1 MRKKG
6 FLVAAFALM
15 LPSAGLAQSGDKAE
29 AHYYPRETARSGK
42 AHPWL
47 IMLPGGGGIDVFG
60 DKHFYFDVA
69 KEWNRAGFDVLV
81 IHYQAAAPLVKG
93 AQQDNPAEMEKAV
106 VADALDAARRN
117 HWLDLQCPGMVMGFS
132 LGGAGTL
139 KLAAEP
145 PENLVGAIG
154 FYPAILGQSAS
165 YRPAVPIL
173 ALQGDADQLT
183 PRATL
188 DAFVARSQ
196 DPSRFV
202 VRHYP
207 GAHHGFDIP
216 SLAKPQTYN
225 GGTFQYQ
232 AEATRA
238 SDREVAAFRS
248 ARLAAAQA
256 PAECKIA
263 QKD

>member
-1 MRKKG
+1 MGKKA
-6 FLVAAFALM
+6 LLAVALAFT
-15 LPSAGLAQSGDKAE
+15 LPSAGLAQAGDKAE
-29 AHYYPRETARSGK
+29 AHYYPRESTRAGT

-47 IMLPGGGGIDVFG
+47 VMLPGGGGIDVFG
-60 DKHFYFDVA
+60 DGHFYFDVA
-69 KEWNRAGFDVLV
+69 KEWNRAGWDVLV

-93 AQQDNPAEMEKAV
+93 AQQSNPAEMEQAV
-106 VADALDAARRN
+106 VADALAAALRN
-117 HWLDLQCPGMVMGFS
+117 KWLDLQCPGMVMGFS

-139 KLAAEP
+139 RLAEQP

-154 FYPAILGQSAS
+154 FYPAVVGQSDGYGA
-165 YRPAVPIL
+165 AVPVL

-183 PRATL
+183 PRAKL
-188 DAFVARSQ
+188 DAFVAGSK
-196 DPSRFV
+196 DPAKFTV
-202 VRHYP
+202 EHYP

-216 SLAKPQTYN
+216 SLAKPVTYQ

-232 AEATRA
+232 AEATKA
-238 SDREVAAFRS
+238 SDKEVAAFRQ
-248 ARLAAAQA
+248 ARLEAAKA

>member
-1 MRKKG
+1 MRG
-6 FLVAAFALM
+6 LAAAMLALA
-15 LPSAGLAQSGDKAE
+15 LPSASALAQPAGKAE
-29 AHYYPRETARSGK
+29 AHYYPRPANGAG

-60 DKHFYFDVA
+60 DGHFYFDVA
-69 KEWNRAGFDVLV
+69 QEWNRAGFDVLV

-93 AQQDNPAEMEKAV
+93 AQQDNPAAMEVAV
-106 VADALDAARRN
+106 VKNALETADRK

-145 PENLVGAIG
+145 PKNLVGAIG
-154 FYPAILGQSAS
+154 FYPAVVGQADD
-165 YRPAVPIL
+165 YRAAVPVL
-173 ALQGDADQLT
+173 ALQGDLDQLT

-188 DAFVARSQ
+188 DAFVASSK
-196 DPSRFV
+196 DPAMFTV
-202 VRHYP
+202 VHYP

-216 SLAKPQTYN
+216 SLAQPQTYN

-232 AEATRA
+232 AEATKA
-238 SDREVAAFRS
+238 SDGEVSAFRR
-248 ARLAAAQA
+248 ARLAAARG

>member
-1 MRKKG
+1 MLA
-6 FLVAAFALM
+6 LV
-15 LPSAGLAQSGDKAE
+15 LPSASALAQSAVTAE
-29 AHYYPRETARSGK
+29 THYYPRPAADAG

-60 DKHFYFDVA
+60 DGHFYFDVA
-69 KEWNRAGFDVLV
+69 QEWNRVGWDVLV

-93 AQQDNPAEMEKAV
+93 AQQANPAAMEAAV
-106 VADALDAARRN
+106 VQDALATARRK

-154 FYPAILGQSAS
+154 FYPAVVGQTDD
-165 YRPAVPIL
+165 YRAVVPVL
-173 ALQGDADQLT
+173 ALQGDLDQLT

-188 DAFVARSQ
+188 DAFVAKSK
-196 DPSRFV
+196 DPAKFTV
-202 VRHYP
+202 VHYP

-232 AEATRA
+232 AEATAA
-238 SDREVAAFRS
+238 SDKEVAAFRK
-248 ARLAAAQA
+248 ARVAAAVA

>member
-1 MRKKG
+1 MLLTLAISLASPG
-6 FLVAAFALM
+6 AVALGQA
-15 LPSAGLAQSGDKAE
+15 PDKAE
-29 AHYYPRETARSGK
+29 AHYYPQQSAVAGK

-47 IMLPGGGGIDVFG
+47 VMLPGGGGIDVFG
-60 DKHFYFDVA
+60 DEHFYFDVA

-93 AQQDNPAEMEKAV
+93 AEQSNPAEMEKAV
-106 VADALDAARRN
+106 VADALNAAQR
-117 HWLDLQCPGMVMGFS
+117 HGWLDLQCPGMVMGFS

-145 PENLVGAIG
+145 PNNLVGAIG
-154 FYPAILGQSAS
+154 FYPAVIGQSAD
-165 YRPAVPIL
+165 YAAKVPVL
-173 ALQGDADQLT
+173 ALQGDLDQLT

-188 DAFVARSQ
+188 DAFVARSK
-196 DPSRFV
+196 DPARFTV
-202 VRHYP
+202 VHYP

-216 SLAKPQTYN
+216 SLAKPQTYQ

-232 AEATRA
+232 ADATRA
-238 SDREVAAFRS
+238 SDREVAAFRR
-248 ARLAAAQA
+248 ARLAAAHA

-263 QKD
+263 LKD

>member
-1 MRKKG
+1 MHNKG
-6 FLVAAFALM
+6 YLAIALALA
-15 LPSAGLAQSGDKAE
+15 LPSAGLAQAGDKAE
-29 AHYYPRETARSGK
+29 AHYYPRETTRAGK

-60 DKHFYFDVA
+60 DEHFYFDVA
-69 KEWNRAGFDVLV
+69 KEWNQAGFDVLV

-93 AQQDNPAEMEKAV
+93 AEQSNPAEMEKAV
-106 VADALDAARRN
+106 VTDALEAARRN
-117 HWLDLQCPGMVMGFS
+117 KWLDLQCPGMVMGFS

-154 FYPAILGQSAS
+154 FYPAVVGQSAA
-165 YRPAVPIL
+165 YEAKVPVL
-173 ALQGDADQLT
+173 ALQGDLDQLT

-188 DAFVARSQ
+188 DKFVARSK
-196 DPSRFV
+196 DPAKFTV
-202 VRHYP
+202 VHYP

-216 SLAKPQTYN
+216 SLAKPVTYQ

-232 AEATRA
+232 AEATAA
-238 SDREVAAFRS
+238 SDKEVAAFRE
-248 ARLAAAQA
+248 ARVAAAKA

>member
-1 MRKKG
+1 MKG
-6 FLVAAFALM
+6 VAAALLALA
-15 LPSAGLAQSGDKAE
+15 LPSAGNSAE
-29 AHYYPRETARSGK
+29 ASDTADAHYHPRPTDSAGA

-60 DKHFYFDVA
+60 DDHFYFDVA
-69 KEWNRAGFDVLV
+69 REWNRAGFDVLV

-93 AQQDNPAEMEKAV
+93 AQQSNPAAMETAV
-106 VADALDAARRN
+106 VADALQAAGRN

-145 PENLVGAIG
+145 PKNLVGAIG
-154 FYPAILGQSAS
+154 FYPAVVGQSDN
-165 YRPAVPIL
+165 YRAAVPVL
-173 ALQGDADQLT
+173 ALQGDLDQLT

-188 DAFVARSQ
+188 DAFVSRSK
-196 DPSRFV
+196 DPAKFTV
-202 VRHYP
+202 VHYP

-216 SLAKPQTYN
+216 SLAKPQTYQ

-232 AEATRA
+232 AEATKA
-238 SDREVAAFRS
+238 SDGEVAAFRR
-248 ARLAAAQA
+248 ARLAAAHA
-256 PAECKIA
+256 PAECKSV